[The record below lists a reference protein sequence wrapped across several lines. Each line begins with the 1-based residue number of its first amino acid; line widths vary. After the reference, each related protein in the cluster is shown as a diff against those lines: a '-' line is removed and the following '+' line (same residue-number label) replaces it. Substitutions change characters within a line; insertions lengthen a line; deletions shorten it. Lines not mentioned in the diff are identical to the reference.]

1 MQEFLLV
8 GGSNDGRRV
17 MLTVGAW
24 GPPEYIQVGV
34 PILNPMLDLS
44 PEPQF
49 DTYKLH
55 TLVSMI
61 SPGSVVY
68 VYAIR
73 DMPVET
79 IMEKLI
85 DRYGR

>member
-24 GPPEYIQVGV
+24 GPLEYIQVGV
-34 PILNPMLDLS
+34 PILNPMMDLS

-55 TLVSMI
+55 TLVATGSM
-61 SPGSVVY
+61 VY